1 MKKLALA
8 VVAFMALIVGWNFM
22 YPSASWRYRL
32 TLEVETPEGV
42 KTGSSVVEVSGNAQA
57 RITPESVASFSVKG
71 EAIAVDLAERGVLF
85 ALLNRDA
92 DVDYPIHIVFQ
103 QFPYV
108 HDYVFED
115 GTTKRLEH
123 GGEATREGLSYYANL
138 RAKSNLP
145 QSQLPSLVRFRDLND
160 PKSVELVDASDL
172 AKSFG
177 AGVTLKSATIEMVDQ
192 GYWPLNQMGI
202 TGEPITRVIEN
213 RLPWL
218 LELSSSEKQ
227 HGVYRYN
234 DGVYRAV
241 AEDFIR

>member
-1 MKKLALA
+1 MRKLVLALTA
-8 VVAFMALIVGWNFM
+8 VLALFVGWSFM

-32 TLEVETPEGV
+32 TLDVETPDGV
-42 KTGSSVVEVSGNAQA
+42 KSGSSVIEVGGSAQP

-71 EAIAVDLAERGVLF
+71 EAIAVDLGGRGVLF

-115 GTTKRLEH
+115 GTKKRLEH
-123 GGEATREGLSYYANL
+123 GGEATRKGLSYYANL

-145 QSQLPSLVRFRDLND
+145 QSQLPSLVRFRDLNN
-160 PKSVELVDASDL
+160 PKSVELVDPTDL
-172 AKSFG
+172 VKSFG
-177 AGVTLKSATIEMVDQ
+177 AGITLKSATIEMVDQ
-192 GYWPLNQMGI
+192 GYWPLNQMSI
-202 TGEPITRVIEN
+202 TGEPITRGIEN

-218 LELSSSEKQ
+218 LELNSSEKQ